1 MAKVFDDYLLGL
13 PGVLFNVYVA
23 NKVGN
28 VWGWLLVSIFLLIF
42 LVAYPYLM
50 HKRPKLR
57 IEKGLD
63 RFNKPY
69 MGQKAAATRHQQH
82 DIYDVDSVSD
92 YANAQETRQIV
103 GLTGL
108 VALIGTFIKRW
119 LLQLIALP
127 WLLVIFSH
135 KLGVKK

>member
-13 PGVLFNVYVA
+13 PGVLLNMYLA
-23 NKVGN
+23 SKVKN
-28 VWGWLLVSIFLLIF
+28 VWGWLLISIFLLLF

-50 HKRPKLR
+50 HQKPKLR

-69 MGQKAAATRHQQH
+69 MGQKATTTRHQQH

-92 YANAQETRQIV
+92 YANTQETRQIV